1 MTSCRENDPEAGKW
15 QKRLYQCQFR
25 SFWRCHSFENQD
37 AVDLSEVV
45 NIYEAYSKAE
55 NDGSEYDL
63 SKRLKEV
70 GLIVSITDLFCL
82 IQLLLFSC
90 LNMLAA
96 NSRFWPMLRISTI
109 HAGLLSIYG
118 AISICGSD
126 PVPVQNW

>member
-1 MTSCRENDPEAGKW
+1 MNFIEYISDMNKTLVKCLVLACLSLVVSCAKPVGDK
-15 QKRLYQCQFR
+15 FVD
-25 SFWRCHSFENQD
+25 SFENQD

-55 NDGSEYDL
+55 KEGSEYDL
-63 SKRLKEV
+63 SKALE
-70 GLIVSITDLFCL
+70 G
-82 IQLLLFSC
+82 LLLFSC
-90 LNMLAA
+90 LNMLAV
-96 NSRFWPMLRISTI
+96 NSRFWPMLRTSTI